1 MRYIRLVKN
10 PRPMQINWDILLHE
24 LETGKCILCI
34 GPDVFSSDTER
45 LEKKLADS
53 LRAQSDTLGVRV
65 YDDGWFHYLKDR
77 DEVATWF
84 TIKQFYETQ
93 LPPDPDVVFQNIA
106 ALPFHL
112 ILYFSPDY
120 RLREA
125 FRNSGKPF
133 EFDCL
138 YKNPE
143 LDKGRNKENVLPDK
157 AKPLLF
163 NMVGEIEDKDSL
175 VMTYDDLFGYLE
187 AIFEKKRMP
196 QNVKLKIQQATH
208 FIFLG
213 MPLDKWYFHLFM
225 RVLNMHKDTTKT
237 KRLGA
242 TYALDKGNATFCEEQ
257 YTLTFVQDKIGG
269 FIQTMK
275 SQWETLQAKRTGA
288 STLSRY
294 ERWRQMAASG
304 EDVAIRQ
311 VFKEIK
317 ELPGRDQETVNQ
329 QLLLEMQWNGF
340 TSVAFET
347 EMSRNAMKSQVVNGI
362 LYLIDQLEKQN
373 PTA

>member
-1 MRYIRLVKN
+1 
-10 PRPMQINWDILLHE
+10 MQINWDILLHE
-24 LETGKCILCI
+24 LKTGKCILCI